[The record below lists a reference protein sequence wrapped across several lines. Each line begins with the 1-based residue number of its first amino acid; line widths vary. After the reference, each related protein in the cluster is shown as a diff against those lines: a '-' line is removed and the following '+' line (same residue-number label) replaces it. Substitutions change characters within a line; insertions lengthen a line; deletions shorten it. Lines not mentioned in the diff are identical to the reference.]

1 MQAIL
6 HCDKNWGIG
15 KRNDLM
21 FNLPKDMKFFR
32 TTTLGKV
39 VVMGSNT
46 LLSFPGGKPLKNRTN
61 IVLWPGGDPQRA
73 KDDGY
78 IMVESL
84 PDLFSEISKYKK
96 DEVFVIGGAMM
107 YHTMLPYCDRVY
119 LTKVDT
125 DGGAEVFFDN
135 LDKLDNWSMV
145 QESEP
150 EDDNGYQIRFT
161 VYENSKP
168 QPLFQEIKNS
178 ILEKIKAYN
187 RIIIARHIRPDG
199 DAIGSAHGLARILR
213 LSFPEKQI
221 IVADEDNTDFL
232 SFLDVEESDPETV
245 DYKDALGIVLD
256 TGNIERISNKHIF
269 ETEELIKIDH
279 HINNTPYGDISWVE
293 EKRSSASELITEF
306 LFTFRDVLRFD
317 QKVALLLY
325 TGIITDCGNFKYD
338 CTTGDTLR
346 YSAFLLDTGFDL
358 STLHAN
364 LELESFS
371 FFKFQAHVFEKMKIT
386 ENGVAY
392 IYVDKE
398 MQQRFDLSRTQQS
411 NSVDMLDKIRG
422 SLIWMAFIDNPDKD
436 IRVRLRS
443 RFVTISDLAQKYGGG
458 GHANAAGA
466 TVHSIEEMKALVKD
480 ADELLKNFKAN
491 HGGWL

>member
-1 MQAIL
+1 
-6 HCDKNWGIG
+6 
-15 KRNDLM
+15 
-21 FNLPKDMKFFR
+21 
-32 TTTLGKV
+32 
-39 VVMGSNT
+39 
-46 LLSFPGGKPLKNRTN
+46 
-61 IVLWPGGDPQRA
+61 
-73 KDDGY
+73 
-78 IMVESL
+78 
-84 PDLFSEISKYKK
+84 
-96 DEVFVIGGAMM
+96 
-107 YHTMLPYCDRVY
+107 
-119 LTKVDT
+119 
-125 DGGAEVFFDN
+125 
-135 LDKLDNWSMV
+135 
-145 QESEP
+145 
-150 EDDNGYQIRFT
+150 
-161 VYENSKP
+161 
-168 QPLFQEIKNS
+168 
-178 ILEKIKAYN
+178 
-187 RIIIARHIRPDG
+187 IIIARHIRPDG

-232 SFLDVEESDPETV
+232 SFLDVEESDPENV